1 MASNTRFMEL
11 MIVIFIETGIAQLP
25 AVGVKIYVVFP
36 GTDVLMLAG
45 LHVPVI
51 PSFDVGG
58 SAGAVV
64 FWQNEFAIVVKVGE
78 MLPTIVT
85 FKEDGIAQVPEVDGV
100 NW

>member
-1 MASNTRFMEL
+1 
-11 MIVIFIETGIAQLP
+11 
-25 AVGVKIYVVFP
+25 
-36 GTDVLMLAG
+36 MLAG

-85 FKEDGIAQVPEVDGV
+85 FKEDGIAQLPVVDGV
-100 NW
+100 NV